1 MAYVYKNGQAVGVVY
16 FHKDLQGLLRGLV
29 RNPLGNI
36 QLIVFQV
43 EDLQKRPTEQRSWAV
58 STPAPEHRIVG
69 RGNTRKNAVLAAGYE
84 LR

>member
-36 QLIVFQV
+36 QLIVFQE
-43 EDLQKRPTEQRSWAV
+43 EDVQTKQHSWAV

>member
-36 QLIVFQV
+36 QLIVFQE
-43 EDLQKRPTEQRSWAV
+43 EDIQTEQRSWAV